1 MDKMKNNAQNMY
13 NSRKGSDCNPN
24 LGIKPMRTYNI
35 PNSIGGSKPSKRL
48 NGSKASK

>member
-24 LGIKPMRTYNI
+24 LGIKPMGSYNI
-35 PNSIGGSKPSKRL
+35 PNSIGGSKPSNRL
-48 NGSKASK
+48 VGGKASN